1 VNLPEPIARLA
12 DHFARLPGIGP
23 KTAQR
28 LAFAVLATE
37 QPRVEAFA
45 AALHACKTQVA
56 LCPICGMYCT
66 KGESCPVCY
75 NDRRDA
81 SVICV
86 VRDPRDVLAME
97 RAHGFSGHYHVLHG
111 VIAPMSGVGPDDI
124 RIDSLLQRVRN
135 GGVEEVI
142 LATDPDVEGDVTAMY
157 IADLLAPLGVKVTRI
172 AYGVPVGGS
181 LEYTDD
187 ITLQKALAG
196 RRGI

>member
-1 VNLPEPIARLA
+1 MDLIPPIAHLA

-28 LAFAVLATE
+28 LAFAVLAME
-37 QPRVEAFA
+37 QPRAEAFA
-45 AALHACKTQVA
+45 DALCACKTQVG
-56 LCPICGMYCT
+56 LCPLCGMYCT
-66 KGESCPVCY
+66 KGESCPVCE
-75 NDRRDA
+75 NDRRDPTI
-81 SVICV
+81 ICV

-124 RIDSLLQRVRN
+124 RIDSLLKRVKQ
-135 GGVEEVI
+135 GAVEEVI

-157 IADLLAPLGVKVTRI
+157 IADLLAPLSVKVTRI